1 MSPFVAYLAHLRD
14 ERRLAALTLAAYRRD
29 LDLLAELAKP
39 RAPADLTSSD
49 IRHYMM
55 RLHGQGLAA
64 RSLARTLSAWRG
76 FYRYANRMKLI
87 SGNPCAGVRLPRQ
100 ARPLPKAMS
109 PDEAAQL
116 LTPSEV
122 PDQLETR
129 DRAMLELFY
138 SSGLRL
144 SELAQLKMDALD
156 LRDGSVM
163 VTGKRQKTRIV
174 PVGRY
179 AIAALDAWLLE
190 RKQTLAGHNAAEVFV
205 SRRGAPLTPRAIQ
218 YRMKHWA
225 MRHGLAAH
233 LHPHM
238 LRHSFATHLLQSSGD
253 LRAVQEMLGHAD
265 IATTQVYT
273 HLDFQHLAKIYD
285 ASHPRARKRSG

>member
-1 MSPFVAYLAHLRD
+1 MSPFTAYLAHLRD
-14 ERRLAALTLAAYRRD
+14 ERRLAVLTLAAYQRD

-39 RAPADLTSSD
+39 RAPGELTSSD

-55 RLHGQGLAA
+55 RLHGQALAP

-76 FYRYANRMKLI
+76 FYRYANRMKMI
-87 SGNPCAGVRLPRQ
+87 SANPCSGVRLPRQ
-100 ARPLPKAMS
+100 ARLLPKAMS
-109 PDEAAQL
+109 PDQTAQL

-122 PDQLETR
+122 PDEFETR
-129 DRAMLELFY
+129 DRAMVELFY

-144 SELAQLKMDALD
+144 SELAQLKLHALD
-156 LRDGSVM
+156 LREGSVT
-163 VTGKRQKTRIV
+163 VIGKRQKTRIV

-179 AIAALDAWLLE
+179 AIAALEAWLLE
-190 RKQTLAGHNAAEVFV
+190 RKQMLGAGDASTVFV
-205 SRRGAPLTPRAIQ
+205 GRRGAALSPRAIQ
-218 YRMKHWA
+218 YRMKRWA
-225 MRHGLAAH
+225 IRHGLAAN

-253 LRAVQEMLGHAD
+253 LRAVQEMLGHSD

>member
-1 MSPFVAYLAHLRD
+1 MSPLAVYLAHLRD
-14 ERRLAALTLAAYRRD
+14 ERRLAALTLAAYQRD

-39 RAPADLTSSD
+39 RAPAELTSSD

-55 RLHGQGLAA
+55 RLHGQALAP

-76 FYRYANRMKLI
+76 FYRYANRMKMI
-87 SGNPCAGVRLPRQ
+87 SANPCSGVRLPRQ
-100 ARPLPKAMS
+100 ARLLPKAMS
-109 PDEAAQL
+109 PDETAQL
-116 LTPSEV
+116 LAPSEL
-122 PDQLETR
+122 PDELETR

-144 SELAQLKMDALD
+144 SELAQLKMNALD
-156 LRDGSVM
+156 LREGSVT
-163 VTGKRQKTRIV
+163 VTGKRQKTRVV

-179 AIAALDAWLLE
+179 AIAALEAWLLE
-190 RKQTLAGHNAAEVFV
+190 RKQILAEIDATEVFV
-205 SRRGAPLTPRAIQ
+205 SRCGAALSPRAIQ
-218 YRMKHWA
+218 YRTKRWA
-225 MRHGLAAH
+225 IRHGLASN

-253 LRAVQEMLGHAD
+253 LRAVQEMLGHSD